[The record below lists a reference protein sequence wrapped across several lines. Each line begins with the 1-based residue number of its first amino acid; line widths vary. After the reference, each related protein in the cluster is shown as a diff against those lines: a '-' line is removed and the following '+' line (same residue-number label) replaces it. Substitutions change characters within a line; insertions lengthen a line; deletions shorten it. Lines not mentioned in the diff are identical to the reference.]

1 MRNIEWVIDC
11 RAIEDRRGA
20 QRDRNAFDRHRGARR
35 MVLVEPKALW
45 RDWMDHILSSF
56 VPDAIVDC
64 VSEIDEIIGGRADL
78 LVVGLD
84 PRLEGQPMDLR
95 ATFATMRR
103 LSEGAPIAV
112 VLHSDDAAL
121 AKELVTLEVAGILQP
136 AIPMEVA
143 IAAIRLI
150 LAGGIFLP
158 PQAFRRIEAADRQA
172 VGPEAL
178 SHDLPAVPVHPVT
191 ATHNDVA
198 SESRAS
204 DNLLAA
210 DVLTRR
216 EQDVLKSLRPGQQ
229 NKIIAYELG
238 ISEST
243 VKVHLHSIM
252 KKLHASNRT
261 QAALQ
266 INVQLPHFETP
277 LRRAE
282 PPLS

>member
-11 RAIEDRRGA
+11 RAIDDRRGA

-172 VGPEAL
+172 VGPEAM
-178 SHDLPAVPVHPVT
+178 T
-191 ATHNDVA
+191 ATPNDVA

-204 DNLLAA
+204 DNLSAA

-216 EQDVLKSLRPGQQ
+216 EQDVLKSLRAGQQ

>member
-11 RAIEDRRGA
+11 RAIDDRRGG
-20 QRDRNAFDRHRGARR
+20 QRDRNAFDRHRGATR

-56 VPDAIVDC
+56 VPDAIVEC
-64 VSEIDEIIGGRADL
+64 VCEIDEIIGGRADL

-84 PRLEGQPMDLR
+84 PRLERQPMDLR

-112 VLHSDDAAL
+112 VLHSDRAL
-121 AKELVTLEVAGILQP
+121 AKELVTLAGILQP

-150 LAGGIFLP
+150 LAGGTFLP

-178 SHDLPAVPVHPVT
+178 SHDLPAVPVHLAT

-204 DNLLAA
+204 DKLSAA

-216 EQDVLKSLRPGQQ
+216 EQDVLKSLRAGQQ

-266 INVQLPHFETP
+266 INVPLPHFETP
-277 LRRAE
+277 LRQPE